1 MVRHHFE
8 DLGKPV
14 SKTHILV
21 DRTDTQVIAFTGFD
35 GIKMLFHNRRAPT
48 DVASFAMELLRVH
61 AGITARDNGQDDA
74 GRAKIRRDSPAE
86 AVAYAC
92 ETAALAFDE
101 FKQRGWLIPVPS
113 WEELEEKAKP
123 QN

>member
-1 MVRHHFE
+1 M
-8 DLGKPV
+8 L

-21 DRTDTQVIAFTGFD
+21 DRTDTQVIAFTGYD
-35 GIKMLFHNRRAPT
+35 GIKMLLHNRRAPT

-101 FKQRGWLIPVPS
+101 LKHRGWLIPARS
-113 WEELEEKAKP
+113 WEKLKKKANPK
-123 QN
+123 N